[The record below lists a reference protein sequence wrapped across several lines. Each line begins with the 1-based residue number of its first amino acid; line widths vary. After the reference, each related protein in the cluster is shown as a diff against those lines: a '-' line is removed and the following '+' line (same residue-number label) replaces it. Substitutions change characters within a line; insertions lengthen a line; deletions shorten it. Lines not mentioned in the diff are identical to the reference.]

1 MRGNSPGLCSKRLGQ
16 FLPLS
21 HVLGLTVKIN
31 KRGLKMRGLLFLKE
45 AYGSVLYH
53 ILIQSIEAD
62 IL

>member
-45 AYGSVLYH
+45 AYGSVLYR